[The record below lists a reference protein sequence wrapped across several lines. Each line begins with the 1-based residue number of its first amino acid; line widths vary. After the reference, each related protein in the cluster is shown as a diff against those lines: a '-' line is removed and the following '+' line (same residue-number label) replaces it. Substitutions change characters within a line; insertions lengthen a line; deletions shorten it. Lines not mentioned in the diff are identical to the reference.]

1 MFGEQGSMDG
11 LTCSCVRFE
20 REVALDSPN
29 RRFRQPDRSAMDAGG
44 YAVSVPADAVSD
56 YLMKITILSGS
67 SEVIEQLDDAL
78 LAAEAKLLQW
88 EQSADIAVVPANV
101 QRQSGALR
109 YRSDDP
115 GTDLVVAVP

>member
-1 MFGEQGSMDG
+1 
-11 LTCSCVRFE
+11 
-20 REVALDSPN
+20 
-29 RRFRQPDRSAMDAGG
+29 MDAGG